1 MGRGFWCFFW
11 ELATLKAYV
20 DSASLRCLA
29 VLRLRNHPA
38 TKHTIFPQHHQP
50 ASSSQNSAPSPPRV
64 PALNVSRITESPSH
78 IKSQTSTVT
87 SHIYLEKLLWHDRVL
102 RGLANQACFLS
113 MCCVKRRQKLRL
125 LTPDFNIRLAF
136 WSLTHQKWLTV
147 KWCNFSSLN
156 QGAFKFL
163 AV

>member
-1 MGRGFWCFFW
+1 MLLLRTCNIKGICWQCKPAMSCCA
-11 ELATLKAYV
+11 ETEKTPCNKAHHLP
-20 DSASLRCLA
+20 SAS
-29 VLRLRNHPA
+29 
-38 TKHTIFPQHHQP
+38 P
-50 ASSSQNSAPSPPRV
+50 ASLLQPKLCTKLPIISPRV